1 MAALPLRGNALHST
15 EIEYEG
21 KFRLALGRIQ
31 QIDLMSRIDI
41 FTQPDVWKPKL
52 CHLLFLVSKVS
63 IAAFYIWLV
72 TLINPSF
79 IIIIILIAK
88 ISSELDVVGIKWK
101 TTQGLFQPQM
111 RKKN

>member
-1 MAALPLRGNALHST
+1 MAALPLRGNALHNT

-41 FTQPDVWKPKL
+41 FIQPDVWKPKL
-52 CHLLFLVSKVS
+52 CHLLFLVSKVPS
-63 IAAFYIWLV
+63 DVFNICLV

-79 IIIIILIAK
+79 VILTIIMDQM
-88 ISSELDVVGIKWK
+88 SSELHGVVIKLY
-101 TTQGLFQPQM
+101 TTQAIIV
-111 RKKN
+111 